1 MRSKETLIP
10 DEKKYGLWL
19 RATQDRLQKLQLVLV
34 SNRSTVGPQ
43 WLGEVGKGVGPMN
56 YGSEMRGTAQ
66 GQEHVLVDMEPTATR
81 PKTASTEQQRPRV
94 GAKIS
99 RDLNPMNFKEHLREI
114 DTTISIGIP
123 NLVVPPLTDSVSD
136 FANNTTKMVDFLKS
150 KRNGTEKDKVI
161 GSVVGF
167 TSEMG
172 FGSTNLALE
181 PSFSHCNTMK
191 PSGGTEKRKET
202 STIQKKNK

>member
-1 MRSKETLIP
+1 
-10 DEKKYGLWL
+10 
-19 RATQDRLQKLQLVLV
+19 
-34 SNRSTVGPQ
+34 
-43 WLGEVGKGVGPMN
+43 
-56 YGSEMRGTAQ
+56 MRGTIQ

-81 PKTASTEQQRPRV
+81 PETASTEQQRPRV

-123 NLVVPPLTDSVSD
+123 NLVVPPLTDLVSD
-136 FANNTTKMVDFLKS
+136 FANNMTKMVDFSKS
-150 KRNGTEKDKVI
+150 KRNGTEKDKVM
-161 GSVVGF
+161 GSVVGL

-181 PSFSHCNTMK
+181 PSFSHCNTVGQELSPTNGLFFIKSYTMK
-191 PSGGTEKRKET
+191 SSGGTEKRKEI